1 MDRVLARGSIATSQS
16 RIRALIERASA
27 GPFLELFGRRV
38 APGWAVWGN
47 QIERTMFDADA
58 VTLFKAAPTVAHP
71 DL

>member
-1 MDRVLARGSIATSQS
+1 MGSSS
-16 RIRALIERASA
+16 ASA
-27 GPFLELFGRRV
+27 GPFLELLRPPRGSRLGRL
-38 APGWAVWGN
+38 GN